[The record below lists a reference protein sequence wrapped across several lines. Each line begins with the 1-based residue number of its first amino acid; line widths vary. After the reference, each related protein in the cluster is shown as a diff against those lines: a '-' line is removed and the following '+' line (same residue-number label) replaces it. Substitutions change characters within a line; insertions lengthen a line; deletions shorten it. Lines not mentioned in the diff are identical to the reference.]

1 MENSIN
7 KWTTA
12 AHNKQQQQ
20 TLGMGFPELPHCNIQ
35 IVQFTKKNIKHTNK
49 QKIMDHSQRK
59 KLAETIPEEAQ
70 ILDLV
75 DKDITYFKYV

>member
-1 MENSIN
+1 MENSIK

-12 AHNKQQQQ
+12 AHNNQQQQ

-49 QKIMDHSQRK
+49 QKIMDHSQGK

-70 ILDLV
+70 ILDLL